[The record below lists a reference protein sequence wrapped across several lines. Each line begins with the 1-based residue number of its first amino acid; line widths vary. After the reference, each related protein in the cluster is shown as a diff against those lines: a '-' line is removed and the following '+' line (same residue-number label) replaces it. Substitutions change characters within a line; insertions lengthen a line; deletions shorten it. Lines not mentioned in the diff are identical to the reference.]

1 MKQKR
6 AGEMV
11 PWLKALATKPEELSS
26 IPGTHIIGKN

>member
-11 PWLKALATKPEELSS
+11 PQLKVLATKPEELSS
-26 IPGTHIIGKN
+26 IPGTPMIGKN